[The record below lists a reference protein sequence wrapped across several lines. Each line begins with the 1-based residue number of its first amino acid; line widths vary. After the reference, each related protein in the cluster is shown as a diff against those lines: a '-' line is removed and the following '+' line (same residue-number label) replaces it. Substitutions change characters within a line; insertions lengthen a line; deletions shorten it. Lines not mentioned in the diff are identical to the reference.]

1 MKTSVSSY
9 SFQYLINQGS
19 DNQFTVIQRAKDL
32 GFDAI
37 EFTELTPHDG
47 STQAEYAVKLC
58 KEAQR
63 CGIEISCYSVGA
75 DFLGRDTK
83 EEIERLKQQV
93 DIAVLF
99 GANLMRHD
107 TGFVFPEGTRK
118 YQGFLNVLPKFAE
131 GCRAVTEYAAEKG
144 VRTCTENH
152 GKFSQDSDRV
162 ELLINTVAHENFGA
176 QVDMG
181 NFLCADEDPVNA
193 VGRLAPYA
201 FNVHVKDFLKKSGN
215 EFDPGDGFFRSRGGA
230 FLRGT
235 VAGHGVV
242 PLAQCVRALKDVGYD
257 GYLTLEF
264 EGAERLDFALPAGF
278 ECVKRLTQI

>member
-19 DNQFTVIQRAKDL
+19 ENQFTVIQRAKDL

-47 STQAEYAVKLC
+47 STQAEYAAELR

-93 DIAVLF
+93 DIAVLL

-118 YQGFLNVLPKFAE
+118 YQGFTNVLPKFAE

-176 QVDMG
+176 LVDMG

-264 EGAERLDFALPAGF
+264 EGKERLDFALPAGF